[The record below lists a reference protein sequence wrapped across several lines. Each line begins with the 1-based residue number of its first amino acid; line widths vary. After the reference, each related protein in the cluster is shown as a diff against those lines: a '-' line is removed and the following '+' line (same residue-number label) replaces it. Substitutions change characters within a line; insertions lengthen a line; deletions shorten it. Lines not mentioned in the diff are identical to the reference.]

1 MTSRRLRVAI
11 NAAFW
16 GQETVGSGQYVHHLV
31 EALAG
36 LGEELELVLVG
47 PGRLGSVPHEGDG
60 RGPGRLGSLPHEGDG
75 RGLGRLESL
84 PHEDDG
90 RGPGR
95 LESLPHG
102 VAWHSVSS
110 SWWRRLGENPEKVWF
125 EQVAFPRAARA
136 AGAAVAHV
144 PYFAS
149 PRFPAQPTVV
159 TVHDLIPL
167 VLPGY
172 RSSALVRAYMRLVA
186 STARHAD
193 LVLTD
198 AEATVGEIVRHLGVP
213 AERVRAIPLAAAAAY
228 RPVRGEPLAAVRARY
243 GLPERYF
250 LYLGG
255 FDLRRN
261 LATLFRA
268 LALARGRDPA
278 LPPLVLAGALPA
290 TDSAFAPDPRRLA
303 AEAGV
308 GEGVR
313 FLGRVPEED
322 KPALYSGALAFLF
335 PSRYEGFGLPVL
347 EALACGTPAAVA
359 DATSLPEV
367 AGPGALLAG
376 PDDVGAWADAIARL
390 AGDEGLRARL
400 RSAGLAHAGRFSWER
415 TARETL
421 AAYREVAREEGA

>member
-1 MTSRRLRVAI
+1 MPDRRFRVAI

-16 GQETVGSGQYVHHLV
+16 GQETAGSGQYLHHLV
-31 EALAG
+31 EALVA
-36 LGEELELVLVG
+36 LENGPQVVLVG
-47 PGRLGSVPHEGDG
+47 QGPAAAARPLPAGATWRAVP
-60 RGPGRLGSLPHEGDG
+60 PSP
-75 RGLGRLESL
+75 
-84 PHEDDG
+84 
-90 RGPGR
+90 
-95 LESLPHG
+95 
-102 VAWHSVSS
+102 
-110 SWWRRLGENPEKVWF
+110 WRRLGENPEKVWF
-125 EQVAFPRAARA
+125 EQVGFPRAARA
-136 AGAAVAHV
+136 AGVAVAHV

-172 RSSALVRAYMRLVA
+172 RSSALVRGYMRLVA
-186 STARHAD
+186 AAARRAD

-198 AEATVGEIVRHLGVP
+198 AEATVGEIVQRLGVP
-213 AERVRAIPLAAAAAY
+213 EGRVRAIPLAAGSAY
-228 RPVRGEPLAAVRARY
+228 RPVRGEALAALRSRY

-268 LALARGRDPA
+268 LALARSHDA
-278 LPPLVLAGALPA
+278 NLPTLALAGALPA
-290 TDSAFAPDPRRLA
+290 VDSAFAPDPRRLA

-308 GEGVR
+308 AEGVR

-335 PSRYEGFGLPVL
+335 PSRYEGFGLTVL

-359 DATSLPEV
+359 AATSLPEV

-376 PDDVGAWADAIARL
+376 PDDVAGWAEAIACL
-390 AGDEGLRARL
+390 AADEALRARL
-400 RSAGLAHAGRFSWER
+400 RALGLEHAARFSWRR
-415 TARETL
+415 TAQETL
-421 AAYREVAREEGA
+421 AAYRWVADAAGIA

>member
-1 MTSRRLRVAI
+1 MPDRRLCVAI

-16 GQETVGSGQYVHHLV
+16 GQETVGSGQYLHHLV
-31 EALAG
+31 EALLG
-36 LGEELELVLVG
+36 LDDAPEVVLVG
-47 PGRLGSVPHEGDG
+47 QGPAPAGRPVPAGATW
-60 RGPGRLGSLPHEGDG
+60 RA
-75 RGLGRLESL
+75 
-84 PHEDDG
+84 
-90 RGPGR
+90 
-95 LESLPHG
+95 
-102 VAWHSVSS
+102 VAPSPL
-110 SWWRRLGENPEKVWF
+110 RRLGENPEKVWF

-167 VLPGY
+167 VVPGY
-172 RSSALVRAYMRLVA
+172 HSSALVRAYMRLVA
-186 STARHAD
+186 AAARRAD

-198 AEATVGEIVRHLGVP
+198 AQATVGEIVRRLGVP
-213 AERVRAIPLAAAAAY
+213 AERVRAIPLAAAGAY
-228 RPVRGEPLAAVRARY
+228 RPVWGEALAAMRARY
-243 GLPERYF
+243 GLPEVYL

-268 LALARGRDPA
+268 LALARRRDPA
-278 LPPLVLAGALPA
+278 LPPLVLAGALPPA
-290 TDSAFAPDPRRLA
+290 DTPFAPDPRRLA

-335 PSRYEGFGLPVL
+335 PSRYEGFGLTVL

-367 AGPGALLAG
+367 AGPGALLVG
-376 PDDVGAWADAIARL
+376 PDDVPGWAEAIERL
-390 AGDEGLRARL
+390 SSDEALRAQLRAR
-400 RSAGLAHAGRFSWER
+400 GLEHAARFSWQR

-421 AAYREVAREEGA
+421 AAYRQVARPRLSL